1 MSVAGFL
8 VTSCIS
14 EGAELANLGRNN
26 VSVKTPILYTLG
38 LMAIEEPKV
47 RWRGGFV
54 ERSGA

>member
-1 MSVAGFL
+1 M
-8 VTSCIS
+8 TSCVN

-47 RWRGGFV
+47 RRRGGFV